1 MKKLLSFDE
10 ASNLNIIETQ
20 KLYSKFISKQFTK
33 FLNYFPYGTD
43 EAKHSEGMYIY
54 LEDGKK
60 ILDITGGNGVLGLGH
75 NHPRILNVR
84 NKFNSKKI
92 MEVNKQ
98 YFSKY
103 TAALAH
109 NLSTLLPPNLDY
121 SFFANSGAE
130 AVDGAIKL
138 AYKYHNGEKKFI
150 LASDIAFHGKLI
162 GSGSLSKDKENS
174 FNFQKINGV
183 LNFEYNN
190 FESVERL
197 IEEHKNNIY
206 ALIVEPYS
214 ASTLQELDTE
224 FLLNVRAITKKYNIV
239 LIYDEI
245 YSGWAKVGNLMNFMR
260 CCVDYESCNDDTKN
274 CMCENI
280 APDILTL
287 SKTLGGGKSSIST
300 YVTRK
305 EIYEKTYSSI
315 QEFSLHS
322 TTYSYFAEEAA
333 TALEAINVIIEDK
346 YVEKLQNVSSILDHS
361 FKKLQKKFPNKI
373 VNINGKGL
381 IRGIE
386 FNLSFSKN
394 DSSKLKNITNKFK
407 KNEIEKLIIASYIS
421 YLYDNHNI
429 LVGIVDNEKPMIR
442 ISPSNIINKNEILS
456 LFDALEDMLEKNL
469 FTIISKF
476 IKTYIANHF

>member
-1 MKKLLSFDE
+1 MKKLYSFDE
-10 ASNLNIIETQ
+10 ASNLNINEIQ
-20 KLYSKFISKQFTK
+20 KLYSKFISKHFTK
-33 FLNYFPYGTD
+33 FLTYFPYGSDTT
-43 EAKHSEGMYIY
+43 KYSEGMYIY

-75 NHPRILNVR
+75 NHPRILNIR
-84 NKFNSKKI
+84 NEFNSQKI

-109 NLSTLLPPNLDY
+109 NLSNLLPSNLNY

-138 AYKYHNGEKKFI
+138 AYKYHRGEKKHI

-162 GSGSLSKDKENS
+162 GSGSLTKDKESS
-174 FNFQKINGV
+174 FSFQKIDGV

-190 FESVERL
+190 FESVEKL
-197 IEEHKNNIY
+197 INQHKDNIY

-245 YSGWAKVGNLMNFMR
+245 YTGWAKVGNLMNFMR
-260 CCVDYESCNDDTKN
+260 CCTNYESCSDDLKN

-287 SKTLGGGKSSIST
+287 SKTLGGGKSSISS

-333 TALEAINVIIEDK
+333 TALEAINVIIEDR
-346 YVEKLQNVSSILDHS
+346 YVEKLQKVSKIFDDS
-361 FKKLQKKFPNKI
+361 FRKLQNKFPNKI
-373 VNINGKGL
+373 VNIKGKGL

-386 FNLSFSKN
+386 FNLSVLQS
-394 DSSKLKNITNKFK
+394 DSSKFGDVINKFK
-407 KNEIEKLIIASYIS
+407 KREFERLIIATYMA
-421 YLYDNHNI
+421 YLYDQHSI

-442 ISPSNIINKNEILS
+442 VSPSNIIKEEEILI
-456 LFDALEDMLEKNL
+456 FFNALEDMLEKNTL
-469 FTIISKF
+469 NLILKF
-476 IKTYIANHF
+476 IKTYITNIF

>member
-10 ASNLNIIETQ
+10 ASNLNINETQ
-20 KLYSKFISKQFTK
+20 KLYSKFISKHFTK

-43 EAKHSEGMYIY
+43 EVEHSEGMYIY
-54 LEDGKK
+54 LENGKK

-109 NLSTLLPPNLDY
+109 NLSSILPPNLDY

-138 AYKYHNGEKKFI
+138 AYKYHKGEKKYI
-150 LASDIAFHGKLI
+150 LSSDIAFHGKLI
-162 GSGSLSKDKENS
+162 GSGSLSKDKKDS

-197 IEEHKNNIY
+197 IEQHNNNIY

-245 YSGWAKVGNLMNFMR
+245 YTGWAKVGNLMNFMR
-260 CCVDYESCNDDTKN
+260 CCVNHESCNDGSSN
-274 CMCENI
+274 CVCENI

-346 YVEKLQNVSSILDHS
+346 YVQKLQNVSSIFDDS
-361 FKKLQKKFPNKI
+361 FKKLHKKYPNKI
-373 VNINGKGL
+373 ISIRGKGL
-381 IRGIE
+381 IRGID
-386 FNLSFSKN
+386 FNLSFLQS
-394 DSSKLKNITNKFK
+394 DSSVLNDLTKKFK
-407 KNEIEKLIIASYIS
+407 KREFEKLIIASYIS
-421 YLYDNHNI
+421 YLYDEHNI
-429 LVGIVDNEKPMIR
+429 LVGIQDGEKPMIR
-442 ISPSNIINKNEILS
+442 VSPSNIINEDEIIYF
-456 LFDALEDMLEKNL
+456 FDALEDMLDKNIPNL
-469 FTIISKF
+469 ISKF
-476 IKTYIANHF
+476 IKTYVVSKF

>member
-20 KLYSKFISKQFTK
+20 KLYSKFISKHFTK

-43 EAKHSEGMYIY
+43 EVMHSEGMYIH
-54 LEDGKK
+54 LKDGKK

-109 NLSTLLPPNLDY
+109 NLSNLLPPNLDY

-138 AYKYHNGEKKFI
+138 AYKYHNGEKKYI

-162 GSGSLSKDKENS
+162 GSGSLSKEKENS

-183 LNFEYNN
+183 LNFEYNK

-197 IEEHKNNIY
+197 IKEHKNDIY

-214 ASTLQELDTE
+214 ASTLQESDTE

-245 YSGWAKVGNLMNFMR
+245 YTGWAKVGNLMNFMR
-260 CCVDYESCNDDTKN
+260 CCVNYESCNDDPGN
-274 CMCENI
+274 CKCENI

-346 YVEKLQNVSSILDHS
+346 YVEKLQNVSSILDEG
-361 FKKLQKKFPNKI
+361 FKKLQNKFPNKI
-373 VNINGKGL
+373 VNIKGKGL

-394 DSSKLKNITNKFK
+394 DSSKLKNITNRFK
-407 KNEIEKLIIASYIS
+407 KNEFERLIIASYIS

-429 LVGIVDNEKPMIR
+429 LVGIVDSEKPMIR

-456 LFDALEDMLEKNL
+456 LFDSLEDMLEKNL
-469 FTIISKF
+469 FNIISKF
-476 IKTYIANHF
+476 IKTYIANYF

>member
-10 ASNLNIIETQ
+10 VSNLNINETQ
-20 KLYSKFISKQFTK
+20 ELYSQFISKHFTK
-33 FLNYFPYGTD
+33 FLNYFPYGKD
-43 EAKHSEGMYIY
+43 LVNYSEGMYIY

-84 NKFNSKKI
+84 NKFNSEKI

-109 NLSTLLPPNLDY
+109 NLSNLLPPNLNY

-130 AVDGAIKL
+130 AIDGAIKL
-138 AYKYHNGEKKFI
+138 AYKYHSGERKYI

-162 GSGSLSKDKENS
+162 GSGSLTKDKKNS
-174 FNFQKINGV
+174 FSFQKINDV
-183 LNFEYNN
+183 LTFEYNKY
-190 FESVERL
+190 ESVETL
-197 IEEHKNNIY
+197 IEKHKDNIY

-224 FLLNVRAITKKYNIV
+224 FLIKLRSVTKKYNIV

-245 YSGWAKVGNLMNFMR
+245 YTGWAKVGNLMNFMR
-260 CCVDYESCNDDTKN
+260 VCKDHVNFNDSPSNCLCN
-274 CMCENI
+274 NI

-305 EIYEKTYSSI
+305 AIYEKTYSSI
-315 QEFSLHS
+315 KEFSLHS

-333 TALEAINVIIEDK
+333 TALEAINVIIEDN
-346 YVEKLQNVSSILDHS
+346 YVEKLKDVSSILEGN
-361 FKKLQKKFPNKI
+361 FIKLQNKFPNKI
-373 VNINGKGL
+373 INIHGKGL

-386 FNLSFSKN
+386 FNLSFSQK

-407 KNEIEKLIIASYIS
+407 KNEFERLIIASYIS
-421 YLYDNHNI
+421 YLYDKHNI
-429 LVGIVDNEKPMIR
+429 LVGIVDSEKPMIR
-442 ISPSNIINKNEILS
+442 ISPSNIINENEILI
-456 LFDALEDMLEKNL
+456 LFSALEDMLEKSL
-469 FTIISKF
+469 FNILSKF
-476 IKTYIANHF
+476 IKTYITNHF